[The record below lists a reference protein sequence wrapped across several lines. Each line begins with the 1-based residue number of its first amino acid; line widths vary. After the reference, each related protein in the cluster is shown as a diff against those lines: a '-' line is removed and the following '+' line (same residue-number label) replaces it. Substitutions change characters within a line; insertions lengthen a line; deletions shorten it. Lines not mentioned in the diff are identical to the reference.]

1 MAKLGLMSDRVNRRR
16 YSAPKRDAAA
26 ARTRDS
32 VLRAARELFTVNG
45 WNGTAVAEIA
55 RRAEVSVDTV
65 YVAVGR
71 KPVLILQVI
80 DDVLGEGRGP
90 VPAEQRRYVE
100 DVRAAVAAPDKIA
113 IYARAL
119 GRLMP
124 TVSPLLVTLRDA
136 GADDTDCQQAWQE
149 ITDRRAANMLLF
161 AADLRS
167 TGQLREDLTDHA
179 VADLVWT
186 TNSPEY
192 YALLRSRRWSTQ
204 RYVDHLVDL
213 WRRLLLTS

>member
-1 MAKLGLMSDRVNRRR
+1 M
-16 YSAPKRDAAA
+16 
-26 ARTRDS
+26 
-32 VLRAARELFTVNG
+32 NG
-45 WNGTAVAEIA
+45 WTKTAVAEIA
-55 RRAEVSVDTV
+55 RRAGVSVDTV

-71 KPVLILQVI
+71 KPVLIRQVI

-90 VPAEQRRYVE
+90 VPAEQRRYLA
-100 DVRAAVAAPDKIA
+100 DIRAAVSAPDKIA
-113 IYARAL
+113 IYAQAL

-124 TVSPLLVTLRDA
+124 EVSPLLLTLRDA
-136 GADDTDCQQAWQE
+136 GDEDTDCEQVWRE

-161 AADLRS
+161 ASDLRA
-167 TGQLREDLTDHA
+167 TGQLREDLSDQA

-192 YALLRSRRWSTQ
+192 YALLRSRGWSTQ
-204 RYVDHLVDL
+204 RYLDHLIDL